1 MDKKTEDRRE
11 DILNEMREINR
22 LRQGIVSE
30 QFYGTGDK
38 KQGPYYVLQGYT
50 TDGKHWSKRVSRDKI
65 DQVRADI
72 SQSAHLKDLCQA
84 FAEVTE
90 QATIKQD
97 NADSKKN
104 AKKQTK
110 PVIKK
115 PKRS

>member
-1 MDKKTEDRRE
+1 MDKKTEGRRE

-30 QFYGTGDK
+30 QFYGTGNK
-38 KQGPYYVLQGYT
+38 KRGPYYVLQGYT
-50 TDGKHWSKRVSRDKI
+50 GGKHWSKRVSRDKI
-65 DQVRADI
+65 DQVRSDI
-72 SQSAHLKDLCQA
+72 SQSANLKDLCRA

-97 NADSKKN
+97 CVDSKKN
-104 AKKQTK
+104 ARKQTK
-110 PVIKK
+110 HVTRK